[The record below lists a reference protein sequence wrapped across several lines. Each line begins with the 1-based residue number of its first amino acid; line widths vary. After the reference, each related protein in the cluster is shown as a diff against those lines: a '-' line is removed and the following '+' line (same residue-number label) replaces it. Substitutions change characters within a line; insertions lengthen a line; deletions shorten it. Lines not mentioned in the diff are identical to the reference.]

1 LVLDNR
7 NIKMEDVIEISRL
20 TTLDEFVS
28 KLPLRYKRLVKNF
41 VFPIYNVS
49 CKVGLCY

>member
-1 LVLDNR
+1 MLKIGFNG
-7 NIKMEDVIEISRL
+7 
-20 TTLDEFVS
+20 
-28 KLPLRYKRLVKNF
+28 RYKVLHFTDGIGGYIIGRLVKNF